1 MTRDEFLN
9 LKPGDQIGLKGVTYQ
24 VVGWF
29 QQSPTLRV
37 ATTGKA
43 ARLVLREDGNE
54 VAEAVRLRPGDS
66 MYADT
71 PRCVPVI
78 NQSGETIAV
87 LADPTPGQVSQA
99 SLSQI
104 VGQGYVLRTAECP
117 RCCADAYIVADSK
130 SRGPETTVVYYGCLS
145 CSYEDSDVLD

>member
-37 ATTGKA
+37 AGTGRA
-43 ARLVLREDGNE
+43 ARLVLHEDDCE
-54 VAEAVRLRPGDS
+54 VAEAVKLRPGDS
-66 MYADT
+66 MYVDA
-71 PRCVPVI
+71 PRCIPVV
-78 NQSGETIAV
+78 NQSGETVAV
-87 LADPTPGQVSQA
+87 LADPTPGQANKA

-104 VGQGYVLRTAECP
+104 FGQGYVLHTAECP
-117 RCCADAYIVADSK
+117 GCHADAYVLADSEP
-130 SRGPETTVVYYGCLS
+130 RGPEATVVYYGCLS
-145 CSYEDSDVLD
+145 CGYEDSDAVD